1 MFERL
6 AILASAALLS
16 LATIIPAAAQDPLA
30 LDLTGKESLDIGTST
45 SEIAIT
51 SDFSGADLTIFGA
64 LANTDQLL
72 LAIGQYD
79 VVVTLEGP
87 SDWTTVRRKERL
99 FGIWVNRT
107 SMTFEQM
114 PISYSLA
121 STRPVEQISA
131 ARELTNRNIGIDHLA
146 LTPTGYIT
154 TAANLAEFRDAFR
167 RLKQSQ
173 GLYQRD
179 TNGVRF
185 VSSSL
190 FKATLRLPANI
201 PDGVHMVHAYLFKSG
216 EFIAEKELP
225 LRVIKTGLEE
235 AITEAAHEQPL
246 LYGIFAVLTALITGW
261 LASLVFR
268 KD

>member
-1 MFERL
+1 MSR
-6 AILASAALLS
+6 LLS
-16 LATIIPAAAQDPLA
+16 ALTIAAVLFSSSHIFAQIPLA
-30 LDLTGKESLDIGTST
+30 GDMMGKEGLDIGTST

-51 SDFSGADLTIFGA
+51 SDFRGADLTIFGA
-64 LANTDQLL
+64 LTNADQLL

-87 SDWTTVRRKERL
+87 RDETTVRRKDRL
-99 FGIWVNRT
+99 FGIWMNRT
-107 SMTFEQM
+107 SMTFERM

-121 STRPVEQISA
+121 STRPVEQIA
-131 ARELTNRNIGIDHLA
+131 PAQTLTGLGIGIDHLA
-146 LTPTGYIT
+146 LTPTGYISYD
-154 TAANLAEFRDAFR
+154 ANITEFRDAFR
-167 RLKQSQ
+167 RIKQSH

-201 PDGVHMVHAYLFKSG
+201 PDGVHIVHAYLFKTG
-216 EFIAEKELP
+216 EFIGEKELP
-225 LRVIKTGLEE
+225 LRVIKTGIEDS
-235 AITEAAHEQPL
+235 ISRAAHENPL
-246 LYGIFAVLTALITGW
+246 AYGMLSVLLALITGW
-261 LASLVFR
+261 SASLMFR